1 LQYATGRTQFI
12 RFHGAAEGHPRVAR
26 HGSEGTVAEAA
37 ASRTNSG
44 RALYNQAL
52 AGGPGV
58 SRPDYTARELV
69 TQTARCERI
78 SHTRLKRSF
87 SVACGNR
94 ANFCDA
100 NWLYTRAGWRRGMR
114 WSAPVDSAGDR
125 SYTSGIARQPG
136 NFGLSDL
143 EVIEKRGNRGWHVP
157 YITGSRVFRAGRDC
171 IEWGG
176 CFLTRRHGGAEKH
189 AENMFGL
196 ASALGTQHRKVKTR
210 ERGVSGD
217 HTASQRGSRWGGRL
231 TTGARGGYC
240 EAV

>member
-26 HGSEGTVAEAA
+26 HGSEGTVAEGA

-44 RALYNQAL
+44 SALYNQAL

-58 SRPDYTARELV
+58 SRPDYTERPLV

-78 SHTRLKRSF
+78 SHTRLKHSF
-87 SVACGNR
+87 SAACGDR

-100 NWLYTRAGWRRGMR
+100 NGSYTRAGWRRSMR
-114 WSAPVDSAGDR
+114 WSAPVAGAGDR

-143 EVIEKRGNRGWHVP
+143 EVIEKRGNRGWHVL
-157 YITGSRVFRAGRDC
+157 YITGRRLFRPGRDC

-176 CFLTRRHGGAEKH
+176 CFLDAEARRRGETRGEHVRISFSPWNAAQESQDPR
-189 AENMFGL
+189 A
-196 ASALGTQHRKVKTR
+196 R
-210 ERGVSGD
+210 
-217 HTASQRGSRWGGRL
+217 SQRRSYGFAARL
-231 TTGARGGYC
+231 TLGVEG
-240 EAV
+240 